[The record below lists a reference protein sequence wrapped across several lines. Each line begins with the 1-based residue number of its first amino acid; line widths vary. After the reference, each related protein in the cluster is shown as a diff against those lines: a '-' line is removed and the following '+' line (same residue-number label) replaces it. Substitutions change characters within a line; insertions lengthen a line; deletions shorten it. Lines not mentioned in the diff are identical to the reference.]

1 MAHNEQGLFPDR
13 YHVIP
18 RTLIFLKKN
27 ETILL
32 IKGAETKK
40 LWPNLFNGIGG
51 HIERGEDVYT
61 AAKREL
67 FEETG
72 IEDIDLSFAGTI
84 MVDVDQNKGI
94 VIFLF
99 RGKIDNQN
107 LISNE
112 EGELFWIPI
121 NDIDKYQL
129 VEDLYH
135 LIPKI
140 FSSKLISGKYYYK
153 NDKILTCFYEME

>member
-27 ETILL
+27 ESILL

-40 LWPNLFNGIGG
+40 LWPNMFNGIGG

-72 IEDIDLSFAGTI
+72 IEEIDLSFAGTI
-84 MVDVDQNKGI
+84 MVDADQNKGI

-99 RGKIDNQN
+99 RGEIDNQN
-107 LISNE
+107 LISNH